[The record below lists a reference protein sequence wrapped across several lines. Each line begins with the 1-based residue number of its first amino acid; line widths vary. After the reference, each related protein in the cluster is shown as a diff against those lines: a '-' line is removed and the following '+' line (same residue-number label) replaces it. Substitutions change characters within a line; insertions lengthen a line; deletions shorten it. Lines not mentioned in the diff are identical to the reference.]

1 MKASVP
7 LSLLLLLFVALCP
20 ISGYT
25 QAINNRELLLDMMSG
40 VANYLATTQDEW
52 VEHLTTLIEDAKLRN
67 TIAAAARRDVEQRFA
82 IDVIGPQLEAAMRE
96 TVDEFQ
102 SVSKTRRAAA

>member
-40 VANYLATTQDEW
+40 VANYLATTQDEHGAIIDPFLNK
-52 VEHLTTLIEDAKLRN
+52 EHQYSTPYF
-67 TIAAAARRDVEQRFA
+67 AAGVAC
-82 IDVIGPQLEAAMRE
+82 L
-96 TVDEFQ
+96 VDEDHGYGCP
-102 SVSKTRRAAA
+102 A